1 MPGETPYAEDQAVCQ
16 LAENLGL
23 ELNRY
28 DTIEIYDEAAIQQ
41 AGLMRTSPDYSKIR
55 KALAAGGIVQGARRG
70 GMQYTLKR
78 REP

>member
-1 MPGETPYAEDQAVCQ
+1 MPGETPYDEDQAVCQ
-16 LAENLGL
+16 LAEDLGL

-41 AGLMRTSPDYSKIR
+41 AGLMRETPDYSRIR
-55 KALAAGGIVQGARRG
+55 KALQAGAIVQGARVG

-78 REP
+78 RGQ